1 MGDTHTHFRNLW
13 VLDIPIYGP
22 KLSQMVPNIPKRSQ
36 MVPYMG
42 ISKTHKFLKCVCVSR
57 NNLFVRLPARP
68 PGVYMGTYGVY
79 IGYIWVTHVGIY
91 GSIWIYVGTYG
102 YIGVYMGT

>member
-1 MGDTHTHFRNLW
+1 
-13 VLDIPIYGP
+13 
-22 KLSQMVPNIPKRSQ
+22 MVQ
-36 MVPYMG
+36 YMG

-79 IGYIWVTHVGIY
+79 IGYIWVTYGGKYGYIWVYMGIYGGKYGYIWVYMGIY

>member
-1 MGDTHTHFRNLW
+1 
-13 VLDIPIYGP
+13 
-22 KLSQMVPNIPKRSQ
+22 

-57 NNLFVRLPARP
+57 NNLFVRPPARL

-79 IGYIWVTHVGIY
+79 IGYIWVTYGGKYGYIWVYMEVNMGIYGYIWVYMGIY

>member
-1 MGDTHTHFRNLW
+1 
-13 VLDIPIYGP
+13 
-22 KLSQMVPNIPKRSQ
+22 

-79 IGYIWVTHVGIY
+79 IGYIWVTY
-91 GSIWIYVGTYG
+91 GGKYG
-102 YIGVYMGT
+102 YIWVYMGIYEGKYGYIWVHMDIHGYIWVYRGI

>member
-1 MGDTHTHFRNLW
+1 
-13 VLDIPIYGP
+13 
-22 KLSQMVPNIPKRSQ
+22 

-42 ISKTHKFLKCVCVSR
+42 ISKTHKFLKCVCVSC
-57 NNLFVRLPARP
+57 NNLFVRPPAR
-68 PGVYMGTYGVY
+68 GIYGYIWGIYRVHMGY
-79 IGYIWVTHVGIY
+79 IWGYIWVYMGIYGGKYGYIWVYMGIY